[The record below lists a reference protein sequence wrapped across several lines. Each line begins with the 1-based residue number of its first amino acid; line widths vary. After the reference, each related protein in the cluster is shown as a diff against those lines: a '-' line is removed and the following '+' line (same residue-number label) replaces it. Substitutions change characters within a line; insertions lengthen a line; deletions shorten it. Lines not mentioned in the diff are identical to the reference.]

1 MTKDVIDK
9 FDIKGGFTYSEL
21 EDMAKKLK
29 IKKRFLTYSAE
40 DGLRFSLVDKC
51 KDYLDIKE
59 QLDIE
64 IKKEIGD
71 KLDYGL
77 GYCHLYWETKKR
89 ILKEKYNIEWL
100 SPAELNPMVCF
111 D

>member
-29 IKKRFLTYSAE
+29 INKRFLTYSDK
-40 DGLRFSLVDKC
+40 DGLRFSLVEKS
-51 KDYLDIKE
+51 KEYLDIKE

-64 IKKEIGD
+64 IKKELGD
-71 KLDYGL
+71 RLGYGL

-89 ILKEKYNIEWL
+89 ILKEKYNIDWL
-100 SPAELNPMVCF
+100 SPAELNPMVIF

>member
-1 MTKDVIDK
+1 MTKDVMDK
-9 FDIKGGFTYSEL
+9 FEIKGGFTYSEL

-29 IKKRFLTYSAE
+29 IKKCFLTYSVE
-40 DGLRFSLVDKC
+40 DGLRCSLVNKC
-51 KDYLDIKE
+51 KDYLGIKE

-100 SPAELNPMVCF
+100 SPAELNPMVFF